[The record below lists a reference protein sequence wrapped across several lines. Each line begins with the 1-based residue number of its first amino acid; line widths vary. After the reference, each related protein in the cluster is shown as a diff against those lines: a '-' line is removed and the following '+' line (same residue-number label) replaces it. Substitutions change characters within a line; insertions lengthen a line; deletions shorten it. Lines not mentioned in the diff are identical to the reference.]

1 MAPGKKAELDATL
14 ENLRDEVNKIGVVER
29 SMEDLKESVME
40 IRNRM
45 SVMERLEKRLD
56 ETEETRKREFAT
68 LFQTTLQSHMEEEI
82 SPPIRRSGKQIATE
96 EEGSGLFRAGTSRVR
111 SESVTRVGE
120 ARRETPKYIPA
131 DSTGWSGGG
140 VAIVIKLSQF
150 LELKT
155 EKKVYYVSCAH
166 A

>member
-56 ETEETRKREFAT
+56 ETEETRKREFAS
-68 LFQTTLQSHMEEEI
+68 LFQATRKKSSQQKTTTGESDVAQE
-82 SPPIRRSGKQIATE
+82 AT
-96 EEGSGLFRAGTSRVR
+96 
-111 SESVTRVGE
+111 
-120 ARRETPKYIPA
+120 
-131 DSTGWSGGG
+131 
-140 VAIVIKLSQF
+140 
-150 LELKT
+150 
-155 EKKVYYVSCAH
+155 
-166 A
+166 

>member
-14 ENLRDEVNKIGVVER
+14 ENLRDEVNKISVVER

-68 LFQTTLQSHMEEEI
+68 LFQATLQSHMEEEI
-82 SPPIRRSGKQIATE
+82 SPPIRRSGKQIASE
-96 EEGSGLFRAGTSRVR
+96 EEGSGLFRGGTS
-111 SESVTRVGE
+111 G
-120 ARRETPKYIPA
+120 
-131 DSTGWSGGG
+131 
-140 VAIVIKLSQF
+140 
-150 LELKT
+150 
-155 EKKVYYVSCAH
+155 
-166 A
+166 